1 MPKVSVV
8 IPCYN
13 YGEFID
19 EAVDSVL
26 AQTCGDFEI
35 IIVNDGSTDAY
46 TNRLLESYDRPK
58 TRVIATANSGVAKAR
73 NFGIA
78 AAGGQY
84 ILPVD
89 PDDRIGSTYLEKAVK
104 ILDEHPKL
112 GIVYSQVEFFGAR
125 KGKVNFKPYQLE
137 NILLGNM
144 ICCAAFFRKSDW
156 EKVGG
161 YNPNMIHG
169 FEDWNFWLSLIEIG
183 VQPCLIPEVLL
194 YYRIKDQSR
203 STVLMQHHRAEMYA
217 QLYENHKTLYNQNIK
232 LLTSKMCEY
241 EDVISSLPYRIANRI
256 NKLLNRFKS

>member
-13 YGEFID
+13 YGEYID

-26 AQTCGDFEI
+26 AQNYDDYEI

-46 TNRLLESYDRPK
+46 TNKLLAGYDKPK
-58 TRVIATANSGVAKAR
+58 TRVIVTTNNGVARAR
-73 NFGIA
+73 NIGISEA
-78 AAGGQY
+78 RGQY

-89 PDDRIGSTYLEKAVK
+89 PDDKIGNTYLEKAVK
-104 ILDEHPKL
+104 ILDKHQEI

-125 KGKVNFKPYQLE
+125 KGKVAFKPYKLE
-137 NILLGNM
+137 NILVGNV
-144 ICCAAFFRKSDW
+144 ICCSAFFRKSDW

-161 YNPNMIHG
+161 FNSNMIHG

-183 VQPCLIPEVLL
+183 AQPCLIPEVLF
-194 YYRIKDQSR
+194 YYRLKDQSR
-203 STVLMQHHRAEMYA
+203 STVLIKHYRAEMYA
-217 QLYENHKTLYNQNIK
+217 QIYENHKTLYNQNIK

-241 EDVISSLPYRIANRI
+241 EDIVNSLPYRIANRI
-256 NKLLNRFKS
+256 MKLLNKFKA